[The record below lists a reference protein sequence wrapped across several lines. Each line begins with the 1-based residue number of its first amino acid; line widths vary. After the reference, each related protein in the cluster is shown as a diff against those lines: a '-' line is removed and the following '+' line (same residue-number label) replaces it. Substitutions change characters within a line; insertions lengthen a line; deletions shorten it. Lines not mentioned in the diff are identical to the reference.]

1 MNVNESHK
9 KPSRRRA
16 RASKPIERVPTKKL
30 IDSIKED
37 IERAIKETADADKPK
52 KD

>member
-9 KPSRRRA
+9 KPSRQRA

-30 IDSIKED
+30 LDSIKQD
-37 IERAIKETADADKPK
+37 IKRAIEEAAPDDKPK